1 MVQTSKKTSGAKPTE
16 EIGMNTSVLVV
27 GGGWAG
33 IKAACEL
40 ADLGYRA
47 ILLDDGTGLGG
58 ETSFDHVVSS
68 NGDKLSTLLDSVNA
82 HEAVETLLSTRLVS
96 LIGVPGD
103 FRIRL
108 QQDDEVFERSVG
120 AVIVALEAET
130 VSLAGE
136 YGLQRAANVLS
147 QSEIEA
153 VLAAA
158 LEDRKLLGDGLK
170 DIVFVVGLHQEENPL
185 VMERTI
191 RSALEIQVS
200 DGCQATVLVNN
211 VKLAEEGLEALYKRS
226 RETGVLYFKLR
237 QQPQIMQD
245 GSNLRINFLDTVLHH
260 DLALTPDVLVVEE
273 AFRPDPEAARVAQ
286 VLGIDTDSEG
296 FLQPDNVH
304 FLPVRTNREG
314 IYVIGSARQPCN
326 LVRGW
331 TDVENT
337 VLEIRQLLGKGKK
350 RVPAEKVK
358 VHRGK
363 CTLCLTCVRV
373 CPHNAISWD
382 NRAVI
387 SMVACQG
394 CGICAS
400 ECPMD
405 AIQLLDYSDDQIEAQ
420 ISASM
425 DKEADGPRIVAF
437 CCQNS
442 AYEAVQ
448 MAQMFQMSAPD
459 GLQTIKVPCA
469 GKVDVD
475 YILKAFRAGADG
487 VLVLACH
494 KDNCKSQQGN
504 TFAGW
509 RVEDA
514 RRLLSE
520 IGLEEE
526 RLGFA
531 TIASNMPVEFVRIT
545 RGMED
550 KLNQLGPSRIRRQA
564 AA

>member
-1 MVQTSKKTSGAKPTE
+1 
-16 EIGMNTSVLVV
+16 MNTSALVL
-27 GGGWAG
+27 GGGWTG

-47 ILLDDGTGLGG
+47 ILVDDGTRLGG
-58 ETSFDHVVSS
+58 EAPFDHYVSS
-68 NGDKLSTLLDSVNA
+68 NGDKLSTLSDSVHA

-96 LIGVPGD
+96 LTGVAGD

-108 QQDDEVFERSVG
+108 QQHDQVFERSVG
-120 AVIVALEAET
+120 AVIVALEADPA
-130 VSLAGE
+130 SLAGE

-147 QSEIEA
+147 QSEIEVA
-153 VLAAA
+153 LAAPRQ
-158 LEDRKLLGDGLK
+158 DRKMPGDGFK
-170 DIVFVVGLHQEENPL
+170 DIVFVVGLHEEENPL
-185 VMERTI
+185 IMERTI
-191 RSALEIQVS
+191 RSALEIQLS
-200 DGCQATVLVNN
+200 QGFQATVLVNN
-211 VKLAEEGLEALYKRS
+211 VKLAEKGLEALYKRS

-237 QQPQIMQD
+237 DKPQITQD
-245 GSNLRINFLDTVLHH
+245 GSNLRINFLDTVLRR
-260 DLALTPDVLVVEE
+260 DVKLTPDVLVVEE
-273 AFRPDPEAARVAQ
+273 AFRPHPEAARLAQ

-314 IYVIGSARQPCN
+314 IYVIASARQPCN
-326 LVRGW
+326 LMHGW
-331 TDVENT
+331 TDVENA

-350 RVPAEKVK
+350 RVSAEKVK
-358 VHRGK
+358 VNRGK

-387 SMVACQG
+387 STVACQG

-405 AIQLLDYSDDQIEAQ
+405 AIQLADYSDDQIEAR
-420 ISASM
+420 ILDAM

-442 AYEAVQ
+442 AHEAAQ
-448 MAQMFQMSAPD
+448 MAQAFQMSAPD

-475 YILKAFRAGADG
+475 HILKAFRAGAEG

-514 RRLLSE
+514 RRLLAE

-526 RLGFA
+526 RLVFA
-531 TIASNMPVEFVRIT
+531 TIASNMPVEFVKIT
-545 RGMED
+545 REMED

>member
-1 MVQTSKKTSGAKPTE
+1 
-16 EIGMNTSVLVV
+16 
-27 GGGWAG
+27 
-33 IKAACEL
+33 
-40 ADLGYRA
+40 
-47 ILLDDGTGLGG
+47 
-58 ETSFDHVVSS
+58 
-68 NGDKLSTLLDSVNA
+68 
-82 HEAVETLLSTRLVS
+82 
-96 LIGVPGD
+96 
-103 FRIRL
+103 
-108 QQDDEVFERSVG
+108 
-120 AVIVALEAET
+120 
-130 VSLAGE
+130 LAGE

-158 LEDRKLLGDGLK
+158 REDRKLLGDGFK
-170 DIVFVVGLHQEENPL
+170 DVVFVVGLHGEENPL

-211 VKLAEEGLEALYKRS
+211 VKLAEDGLEALYKRS
-226 RETGVLYFKLR
+226 RETGVLYFKVR
-237 QQPQIMQD
+237 ERPQITQN
-245 GSNLRINFLDTVLHH
+245 GSNPRIHFLDTVLHH
-260 DLALTPDVLVVEE
+260 NVALTPDVLVVEE
-273 AFRPDPEAARVAQ
+273 AFRPHPEARRVAQ

-326 LVRGW
+326 LMHGW

-337 VLEIRQLLGKGKK
+337 LLEIRQLLGKGKK
-350 RVPAEKVK
+350 LVPAEKVK

-387 SMVACQG
+387 STVACQG

-405 AIQLLDYSDDQIEAQ
+405 AIQLVGYSDDQIEAQ
-420 ISASM
+420 ISASL
-425 DKEADGPRIVAF
+425 DKEADGPRILVF

-442 AYEAVQ
+442 AYEAAQ
-448 MAQMFQMSAPD
+448 MAQVFQMSAPD

-475 YILKAFRAGADG
+475 HILKAFRAGAEG

-514 RRLLSE
+514 RRLLAE
-520 IGLEEE
+520 IGLEQE

-545 RGMED
+545 REMED
-550 KLNQLGPSRIRRQA
+550 KLNQLGPSRIRRPVA
-564 AA
+564 A